1 MVEIKSVSFIVVSC
15 IIHWWQLDSI
25 ALLILTL
32 TSLSKLANQSVYHC
46 HKQFFSPLSLF
57 LFQKSLFHFSSL
69 VIIIMLWFYQAVSF
83 QDRNWS
89 RQHLHSSLSFDIS
102 PITCFRKLMLEN
114 MHRDCLWR
122 NVLKHFWKNVSKWN
136 RGPDSIISLW
146 LPATQCFRSNLLE
159 LYASFT

>member
-15 IIHWWQLDSI
+15 NIHWWQLDSI

-32 TSLSKLANQSVYHC
+32 TSLSKLANQSVCHC

-89 RQHLHSSLSFDIS
+89 CQHLHSSLSFDMS
-102 PITCFRKLMLEN
+102 HITCLRKLMLEN
-114 MHRDCLWR
+114 MHGDCLWR

-146 LPATQCFRSNLLE
+146 LPATQCFRSNLL
-159 LYASFT
+159 